1 MENLFGN
8 LFETEKRQTKPLADR
23 MRPERLSDFVG
34 QESAVGAGSPLR
46 RMIERDVL
54 QSVLF
59 YGPPGTGKTTLAK
72 VIAHVTGEKFEAIN
86 AVSSGVPE
94 LRKLIAKAQ
103 EDRRSGRA
111 VLSCLSTRFIAS
123 TRRSRMYCFLTWKT
137 AR

>member
-94 LRKLIAKAQ
+94 LR
-103 EDRRSGRA
+103 
-111 VLSCLSTRFIAS
+111 
-123 TRRSRMYCFLTWKT
+123 
-137 AR
+137 